1 MVEEDH
7 PKLPATESERAT
19 PSRRIS
25 RRGVLGVGVVIV
37 TGAVAAG
44 IAVGSTSRAKP
55 SPPTGAPKAQILS
68 YQSTDLTI
76 PKTTAWKRGATAAG
90 LLFVTPQAK
99 DFKGLIMDET
109 GEPVWIEPTRSN
121 VTDLRVQ
128 LLDGKPVLT
137 YWSGKSFSGQGEGT
151 GTILDTSYRTIGR
164 VSAGNGLK
172 ADLHEFGLTSKR
184 TALLTAYSVAKR
196 DLSALGGPVDGYIYD
211 GHLQEVDVA
220 TGAVLLDWSAL
231 DHLDLTETYLGLK
244 QDKGHDGTS
253 ASKAFDAFHINGISE
268 DGDRLLVSLRHTH
281 TIYSVDRKTGDIVW
295 RLGGRQSDFALP
307 PDAVFA
313 WQHDARRQPD
323 GSISLFDNH
332 LYSGTDGVSRGMF
345 FELDE
350 ETKEA
355 TNTANFTFQKHLG
368 TAMGSMQVLDNGH
381 VLVGWGTDPAVTE
394 FTADGRAIYQA
405 NLGGIAYR
413 ARKSRWTANPATA
426 PDIAVRP
433 VAGGKMRVYAS
444 WNGATEV
451 ARWRILAGD
460 TQQTLVPTTTID
472 RSGFETVATVSA
484 AAQVAAQ
491 ALDSSGAVLA
501 TSDTHST

>member
-1 MVEEDH
+1 
-7 PKLPATESERAT
+7 
-19 PSRRIS
+19 
-25 RRGVLGVGVVIV
+25 VVV
-37 TGAVAAG
+37 AGAVAAG
-44 IAVGSTSRAKP
+44 IVADSASRAKP
-55 SPPTGAPKAQILS
+55 SPPKAAPKPQPLS
-68 YQSTDLTI
+68 YLSTDLTI

-90 LLFVTPQAK
+90 LLFVTPQVK

-109 GEPVWIEPTRSN
+109 GEPIWIEPTNSN

-128 LLDGKPVLT
+128 TLDGKPVLT
-137 YWSGKSFSGQGEGT
+137 YWTGKSSSGQGEGT
-151 GTILDTSYRTIGR
+151 GTILDTSYRTIGK

-172 ADLHEFGLTSKR
+172 ADLHEFGLTSNR
-184 TALLTAYSVAKR
+184 SALLTAYSVAKR

-211 GHLQEVDVA
+211 CHLQEVDVA
-220 TGAVLLDWSAL
+220 TGAVLLDWSAM
-231 DHLDLTETYLGLK
+231 DHLDIAETYLGLK

-253 ASKAFDAFHINGISE
+253 AARAFDAFHINCVSE

-281 TIYSVDRKTGDIVW
+281 TIYSVDRTTGAIVW
-295 RLGGRQSDFALP
+295 RLGGKKSDFALP
-307 PDAVFA
+307 ADAVFA
-313 WQHDARRQPD
+313 WQHDARRHPD

-350 ETKEA
+350 ETKTA
-355 TNTANFTFQKHLG
+355 TNTASFSYGKHLG
-368 TAMGSMQVLDNGH
+368 IAMGSMQVLDNGH
-381 VLVGWGTDPAVTE
+381 VLIGWGTDPAVTE

-413 ARKSRWTANPATA
+413 AHKSRWTATPTTR
-426 PDIAVRP
+426 PDIALRP
-433 VAGGKMRVYAS
+433 AGGGKLRVYAS

-460 TQQTLVPTTTID
+460 TAQTLMPTTTID
-472 RSGFETVATVSA
+472 RSGFETDVMVQTAPRIAV
-484 AAQVAAQ
+484 Q

-501 TSDTHST
+501 TSDARST